1 MISPILL
8 KIGNLEIRYYG
19 ILMAL
24 AFLTGYF
31 IVKKIRKEFDL
42 SEAHIDNLFVYFL
55 ISTILGARLFEVLF
69 YDFSYYFNNPIKIF
83 YVWEGGL
90 ASHGA
95 VIGMFLVA
103 LYYSKKHK
111 IPFYNIADL
120 FVIPIALGSAFVR
133 LGNFINGEL
142 VGKITNSFLGIK
154 FNGYEVLRHPI
165 QLYQVFSNLI
175 LFSILWNVKKIK
187 NRKPGLIFWTF
198 MMLFSV
204 FRFFIEFL
212 RDLPAGYGH
221 IMFGLNVAQIASVI
235 IFLISIYPLHKR
247 IKF

>member
-1 MISPILL
+1 MINPIFL
-8 KIGNLEIRYYG
+8 KFAGLEIRYYG

-31 IVKKIRKEFDL
+31 IVKKLRKEFEL
-42 SEAHIDNLFVYFL
+42 SEEHVENLFVYFL
-55 ISTILGARLFEVLF
+55 ISAIVGARIFEILF
-69 YDFSYYFNNPIKIF
+69 YDLNYYYKNPIKIF
-83 YVWEGGL
+83 YLWEGGL

-111 IPFYNIADL
+111 IPFYNITDL

-133 LGNFINGEL
+133 LGNFINQEL
-142 VGKITNSFLGIK
+142 VGKITTLFWGIK
-154 FNGYEVLRHPI
+154 FDKYEGLRHPI
-165 QLYQVFSNLI
+165 QLYQIFSNLVLFGI
-175 LFSILWNVKKIK
+175 LFNIRKIK

-198 MMLFSV
+198 MILFSI
-204 FRFFIEFL
+204 FRFFIEFF

-221 IMFGLNVAQIASVI
+221 YLFGLNVAQIMSLI
-235 IFLISIYPLHKR
+235 IFLISICPFYKR
-247 IKF
+247 IE